1 MLQKTLVFIKPDG
14 VKRKLVSEVLSRF
27 EKRGFCFLGL
37 KQLTIESQLA
47 DQHYQEHVDKA
58 FYPSLKTFISSGP
71 VVAFVLEGEEAVS
84 VVREMVGATD
94 STQAKP
100 GTIRGDLSLSKGE
113 NIVHASDSPE
123 SAAREI
129 ALFFPDLV

>member
-58 FYPSLKTFISSGP
+58 FYPNLKTFISSGP